1 MTDEQAVNFTKDV
14 FAFISTAKT
23 ISDLSKLPE
32 HLSLISKHKL
42 PINTYPKIEFSISKQ
57 EIQSLI
63 DNKILNEELEFTPQI
78 NSNLSDPLTKLF
90 YATVWKNGDLKKIK
104 HIIKGILDGT
114 NQNSQQS
121 EALVFYQFGKYLTK
135 LPGQPII
142 DQHVIRAF
150 GIYKATNLD
159 EITRLRHMKIIDKT
173 HIDIIEAYKV
183 WLNSDA
189 IHDELKNNVD
199 YTYYIDNLLFAT
211 GKTIK
216 LHS

>member
-78 NSNLSDPLTKLF
+78 NSNL
-90 YATVWKNGDLKKIK
+90 
-104 HIIKGILDGT
+104 
-114 NQNSQQS
+114 
-121 EALVFYQFGKYLTK
+121 
-135 LPGQPII
+135 
-142 DQHVIRAF
+142 
-150 GIYKATNLD
+150 
-159 EITRLRHMKIIDKT
+159 
-173 HIDIIEAYKV
+173 
-183 WLNSDA
+183 
-189 IHDELKNNVD
+189 
-199 YTYYIDNLLFAT
+199 
-211 GKTIK
+211 
-216 LHS
+216 

>member
-1 MTDEQAVNFTKDV
+1 M
-14 FAFISTAKT
+14 
-23 ISDLSKLPE
+23 
-32 HLSLISKHKL
+32 
-42 PINTYPKIEFSISKQ
+42 
-57 EIQSLI
+57 
-63 DNKILNEELEFTPQI
+63 
-78 NSNLSDPLTKLF
+78 
-90 YATVWKNGDLKKIK
+90 
-104 HIIKGILDGT
+104 
-114 NQNSQQS
+114 
-121 EALVFYQFGKYLTK
+121 FYQFGKYLTK

-183 WLNSDA
+183 WLISDA

-211 GKTIK
+211 GKIIK
-216 LHS
+216 QHS